1 MQTYARSGAFT
12 RSGSVATSGLIGGGD
27 GQELSSGSR
36 AISRRLSSDI
46 FQGKNGPMSDGTW
59 PPFCAQLS
67 RNHVSQ
73 VRMLIWAMAHVA
85 NREKSI
91 AASRPLHN
99 APEP

>member
-1 MQTYARSGAFT
+1 MQTCARSGAFT
-12 RSGSVATSGLIGGGD
+12 RSESVGTSGLIASGEA
-27 GQELSSGSR
+27 QELSSGSR
-36 AISRRLSSDI
+36 AIARRFSSDI
-46 FQGKNGPMSDGTW
+46 FQGKNGPMSDGTR

-73 VRMLIWAMAHVA
+73 LRMLILARVNVA